1 MVMFNN
7 IKVLKDMKSF
17 KKYITNGAAVI
28 AAVCGLLVSSCSTKE
43 AIYTPIGTDVS
54 FPGAT
59 GNYTLNPS
67 STTITVYLNRG
78 VADKALQVPITMVD
92 KNNLFT
98 LSTSS
103 VSFEAGEFQKPITV
117 TYNYKNFNPGTKYV
131 FTLSCNSSV
140 VGPAGVSTI
149 TCSAQ
154 LPLEYESYMV
164 TEFIESYHY
173 VKGSGFVNSPTVPFA
188 EEMGING
195 TLEKAKYTNEYY
207 RLKSWGGNLPVE
219 FTYTDDGGMVIAKDT
234 DYNSNL
240 TVNGDYFD
248 MKATVNG
255 NTYLMEFGPNPAD
268 QWYLLHTQNYTT
280 THPGLGDY
288 IEFEYW
294 IAKNGS
300 WMNAGYPVDELIMIL
315 KTH

>member
-1 MVMFNN
+1 MFNN
-7 IKVLKDMKSF
+7 IIVLKDMKSF

-43 AIYTPIGTDVS
+43 AIYTPTSTDVS
-54 FPGAT
+54 FPNAT
-59 GNYTLNPS
+59 GNYTLSPS
-67 STTITVYLNRG
+67 ATTLTIYLNRG
-78 VADKALQVPITMVD
+78 TADKALQVPVTMVD

-117 TYNYKNFNPGTKYV
+117 TYDYRNFNPGTKYL
-131 FTLSCNSSV
+131 FTLSFNNSV
-140 VGPAGVSTI
+140 AGPASFSTI
-149 TCSAQ
+149 TCSTQ

-164 TEFIESYHY
+164 TEFVESYHY
-173 VKGSGFVNSPTVPFA
+173 VVGSGWLSSPTIPFA
-188 EEMGING
+188 GEMGING

-207 RLKSWGGNLPVE
+207 RLKAWGGNLPVE
-219 FTYTDDGGMVIAKDT
+219 FTYTDAGGMVIAKDT
-234 DYNSNL
+234 DYNNNL
-240 TVNGDYFD
+240 TVNGDYVE
-248 MKATVNG
+248 MQTTVNG
-255 NTYLMEFGPNPAD
+255 NTYLMRFGPNPAD
-268 QWYLLHTQNYTT
+268 QWYLMHTQNYTT

-300 WMNAGYPVDELIMIL
+300 FMNAGYPVDENIMIL
-315 KTH
+315 QTH